1 MIVITGAT
9 GALNGATV
17 DHLLKRIDPDRV
29 AVTVRDLERGE
40 PFARRGV
47 QVRRADYADPESLPA
62 AFEGADQLLLVSSN
76 DRGADTLA
84 LHGAAID
91 AAVRAGIGRL
101 LYTSHQGATPRSP
114 FAPARVHAA
123 TEALLAQ
130 CGLPWTSLRNGFYA
144 HTLRFLI
151 PQWAD
156 SGQIV
161 VPADGPVS
169 WTDRG
174 DLAEAA
180 ALIVA
185 SEGAYEGP
193 VTLTAGEAPTF
204 LDIAAMAAEVSQRP
218 VARVLVDPDAWVL
231 EQVAHGQPEPAARF
245 SLGIFEA
252 AHAGLFA
259 TVDPLLP
266 ALLGRKARSVQQLLE
281 DQGRHPSPAA
291 TPSAPR

>member
-9 GALNGATV
+9 GALNSATV
-17 DHLLKRIDPDRV
+17 DLLVGRIGPEDV
-29 AVTVRDLERGE
+29 AVTVRDLDRGE
-40 PFARRGV
+40 PFAQRGV

-84 LHGAAID
+84 LHAAAID
-91 AAVRAGIGRL
+91 AAVRAGVGRL
-101 LYTSHQGATPRSP
+101 LYTSHQGAARQSP
-114 FAPARVHAA
+114 FAPARVHAC
-123 TEALLAQ
+123 TEDLLAA

-144 HTLRFLI
+144 HTVQFLF
-151 PQWAD
+151 PRWAD
-156 SGQIV
+156 AGEIV

-180 ALIVA
+180 ALVLA
-185 SEGAYEGP
+185 SEGAYDGP
-193 VTLTAGEAPTF
+193 VTLTASAAPTF
-204 LDIAAMAAEVSQRP
+204 LDLAATAAEISHRP
-218 VARVLVDPDAWVL
+218 VARVLIDPDAWVR

-245 SLGIFEA
+245 TLGIFEA

-259 TVDPLLP
+259 TVDPLLSK
-266 ALLGRKARSVQQLLE
+266 LLGREPRSVEEVLA
-281 DQGRHPSPAA
+281 DQVR
-291 TPSAPR
+291 PR